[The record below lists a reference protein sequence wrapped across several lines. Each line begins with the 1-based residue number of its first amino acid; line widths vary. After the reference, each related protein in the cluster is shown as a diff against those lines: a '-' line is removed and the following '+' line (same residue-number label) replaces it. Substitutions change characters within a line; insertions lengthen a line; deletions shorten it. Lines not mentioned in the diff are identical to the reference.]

1 MHAMQSPSHTRV
13 RAHAKFINAERGM
26 LCCAGLFRFCHALC
40 HAGFAIQRNFYL
52 RICNPQH
59 PQMVSDCKSD
69 SLITPDY
76 KSGVTGNGRGA

>member
-13 RAHAKFINAERGM
+13 RAHECMRDIINAGRGM
-26 LCCAGLFRFCHALC
+26 LCCVGLFRFCHA
-40 HAGFAIQRNFYL
+40 GFVIQRDFCL

-69 SLITPDY
+69 SLITADY
-76 KSGVTGNGRGA
+76 KS